1 MLPSL
6 LAEEMTVDLGG
17 SLGTL
22 NITYSSSGAFQDGDG
37 IHLSPAGTASL
48 LGTFTVR
55 DSDIQTEVGHVLD
68 QVEVQYMANGV
79 LKERLDGIIVKAK
92 NTVLESEEGPTLYD
106 LLQYM
111 FTVHNTG
118 NDTAAHPD
126 WVQRSLDNLAA
137 GPLLQETVMD
147 IINNDIYPFIDELTG
162 TITIDLDTLF
172 GRNMLWSTAVNAVM
186 GSSTPTLATVLDTFG
201 VDVRSLLDGLLN
213 EYLSDSFFTS
223 VGGVAVNMINGFASD
238 SDGLDDVVDGDTVT
252 LSYDGEN
259 IGLFR
264 CVPKS
269 EDEICSNFWEQH
281 ERFPY
286 FSVTFLQLYKNMEY
300 EKVRDSLEKNI
311 RKMKG
316 ILDIICWHT
325 VRLTMRT

>member
-1 MLPSL
+1 M
-6 LAEEMTVDLGG
+6 
-17 SLGTL
+17 
-22 NITYSSSGAFQDGDG
+22 
-37 IHLSPAGTASL
+37 
-48 LGTFTVR
+48 R

-68 QVEVQYMANGV
+68 QVE
-79 LKERLDGIIVKAK
+79 E
-92 NTVLESEEGPTLYD
+92 
-106 LLQYM
+106 QYM

-252 LSYDGEN
+252 LSYDGELHPN
-259 IGLFR
+259 YSVENGMLPNQVTVSLGGNDTKGVRNFSWYTGTKVESGEVQLLEAEPGMTVEEAEAAFESGEGVVTTRLILRRGSR
-264 CVPKS
+264 KS
-269 EDEICSNFWEQH
+269 
-281 ERFPY
+281 
-286 FSVTFLQLYKNMEY
+286 
-300 EKVRDSLEKNI
+300 
-311 RKMKG
+311 
-316 ILDIICWHT
+316 
-325 VRLTMRT
+325 